1 MATVTTHTELA
12 LQDADSLITALS
24 EQARNAFAEISNAP
38 SSQRNEALH
47 CAAKY
52 VRHAQEDI
60 LQANALDIEAGRQSG
75 LTEAFIDRLS
85 LSEERI
91 EAMAKGLEDI
101 ASLADPLGVELARWT
116 VPSGLDIAR
125 ISTALG
131 VIGVIYESR
140 PNVTIDASGLAIKS
154 GNCVILRGGSDSH
167 HTSTLLAELIQ
178 KGLAEAGLNTH
189 AVQMVPTTDRQAVG
203 SLLQASGK
211 IDVIIPRGGRNLV
224 ERVQNEA
231 RVPVFAHLEGICH
244 IYIAADADTQKAVN
258 IAVNA
263 KMRRVG
269 ICGAAE
275 TILLDSA
282 LPEHTKQAVCEAL
295 LKAGCEIRATSEIQS
310 LHPDIIAAQD
320 NDFGTEFLAPI
331 IAMKEVAGIAEAVS
345 HIATFGSG
353 HTESIITEDTQK
365 AEFFIQN
372 VDSAIV
378 MHNASTQFADG
389 GEFGMGAEIGIATGR
404 LHARGPVGAAQLT
417 SFKYIVRGNGT
428 VRA

>member
-12 LQDADSLITALS
+12 LQDANSLITALS
-24 EQARNAFAEISNAP
+24 KQARNAFAEISNAP
-38 SSQRNEALH
+38 SSQRNEALR

-52 VRHAQEDI
+52 VRDSQEQI

-85 LSEERI
+85 LSEDRI

-231 RVPVFAHLEGICH
+231 RVPVFAHLEGICY

-269 ICGAAE
+269 ICQ
-275 TILLDSA
+275 A
-282 LPEHTKQAVCEAL
+282 LRKL
-295 LKAGCEIRATSEIQS
+295 SFW
-310 LHPDIIAAQD
+310 IA
-320 NDFGTEFLAPI
+320 PC
-331 IAMKEVAGIAEAVS
+331 
-345 HIATFGSG
+345 
-353 HTESIITEDTQK
+353 
-365 AEFFIQN
+365 QN
-372 VDSAIV
+372 TPNRPFVK
-378 MHNASTQFADG
+378 
-389 GEFGMGAEIGIATGR
+389 
-404 LHARGPVGAAQLT
+404 PC
-417 SFKYIVRGNGT
+417 
-428 VRA
+428 